1 MDINN
6 ETTQA
11 IIGGV
16 SFSLVTLFLFVIFLK
31 RQPGQG
37 SWLLQTAKA
46 LGIFGFLFGLM
57 LLFALLAF
65 LNNPQF
71 FLQPLMGESLQP
83 KHYLFIIIIGILGP
97 WLAQYIITSIKR
109 KKSKNQTVLPKDW
122 INNK

>member
-16 SFSLVTLFLFVIFLK
+16 SFSLVTLFLFVIFSK

-46 LGIFGFLFGLM
+46 LGIFGFLFGFM
-57 LLFALLAF
+57 LLFALLSF

-71 FLQPLMGESLQP
+71 FLQPFIGESLQP
-83 KHYLFIIIIGILGP
+83 KHYLFIVVISILGS